1 MQIMQLLIGLGI
13 FVLSIILLLMPL
25 FIYSRLG
32 DIKNAIEAADQR
44 RAFDERKILQAIDRL
59 ISTIQGQPQ

>member
-1 MQIMQLLIGLGI
+1 MQIIPLIIGLGV

-25 FIYSRLG
+25 FIYARLG
-32 DIKNAIEAADQR
+32 DIKKAIEAADQR

-59 ISTIQGQPQ
+59 IATIQGQPQ